1 MSFVILR
8 TAKLKNAGSIGA
20 SLGHNYRMMDT
31 PNADESL
38 THLNE
43 HECSL
48 EQVKKNIENRLPD
61 NIRKNGVR
69 VVEYLIT
76 ASPEWAG
83 WGTDAETEFFDQAKK
98 WLREKHGS
106 ENVAGLSIHRDE
118 TTPHLVAYVV
128 PIDQKGALNARHF
141 LGGRKLLSDMQTDF
155 ANQVHHLGL
164 ERGIE
169 GSKAKHTKIKEHY
182 AEIQKPIEPFKSI
195 DMNRLET
202 KPESGFF
209 ESKNEY
215 SERLTDAIYND
226 VSSQFE
232 KYEKQKR
239 AEFSALTAQL
249 SNEKNKN
256 KKLERQCISLINSMN
271 QMKELVENYDR
282 EFEPFIDLKRKSEVK
297 YEEVKQTARNEYDK
311 ILQKEIDSMTMS
323 YTPKSD
329 FEKRMD
335 DALKNMHQQQTQQV
349 FDQVQQQP
357 ERKDKGNDFD
367 FSM

>member
-76 ASPEWAG
+76 ASPNWRG

-256 KKLERQCISLINSMN
+256 KKLEKQCRSLINSLH
-271 QMKELVENYDR
+271 QMKELVENYCQ
-282 EFEPFIDLKRKSEVK
+282 EFEPFIDLKQKSEST
-297 YEEVKQTARNEYDK
+297 YQDLKQTAVNEHER
-311 ILQKEIDSMTMS
+311 ILQKEIDSMTMTI
-323 YTPKSD
+323 TPKSD
-329 FEKRMD
+329 FEKEID
-335 DALKNMHQQQTQQV
+335 NALKNMGQGV
-349 FDQVQQQP
+349 VVDQVQQP
-357 ERKDKGNDFD
+357 EKRKDKGNDFD

>member
-8 TAKLKNAGSIGA
+8 TAKLKSAGSIGA
-20 SLGHNYRMMDT
+20 SLGHNYRIMDT

-48 EQVKKNIENRLPD
+48 EQVKQNIQNRLPE
-61 NIRKNGVR
+61 NVRSNGVR

-76 ASPEWAG
+76 ASPDWQG
-83 WGTDAETEFFDQAKK
+83 WNTDAESEFFTQAKK
-98 WLREKHGS
+98 WLREKHGA
-106 ENVAGLSIHRDE
+106 ENVVGLSIHRDE

-128 PIDQKGALNARHF
+128 PIDPKGALNARYF

-155 ANQVHHLGL
+155 ANRVHHIGL

-169 GSKAKHTKIKEHY
+169 GSRAKHTKIKEHY
-182 AEIQKPIEPFKSI
+182 AEIQKPIKKALPEI
-195 DMNRLET
+195 QLTRLE
-202 KPESGFF
+202 KQPDSPFF
-209 ESKNEY
+209 DGKKAHG
-215 SERLTDAIYND
+215 ERVIDAVYDHIAP
-226 VSSQFE
+226 QFE
-232 KYEKQKR
+232 NYEKQIG
-239 AEFSALTAQL
+239 ADFAALSAQL

-256 KKLERQCISLINSMN
+256 KKLEKQCISLINSMN

-282 EFEPFIDLKRKSEVK
+282 EFEPFIDLKRKSEQK
-297 YEEVKQTARNEYDK
+297 YEELKQTAVNEHER
-311 ILQKEIDSMTMS
+311 ILQKEIDSMTMTI
-323 YTPKSD
+323 TPKSD

-335 DALKNMHQQQTQQV
+335 DALKNMHQQQTQV
-349 FDQVQQQP
+349 LDQVQQP
-357 ERKDKGNDFD
+357 EKRKAKGNDFD